1 MEHVKRLLFGS
12 SWFGRVLRILTLLT
26 IFIYP
31 FGWHYKICY
40 IDGISMEPT
49 YDDGQLALEQRL
61 RSLGNDWIPERFDVI
76 TIWDKDGDIICKRVI
91 GLPGETI
98 EVKDGLIYIDN
109 ILLTDTFGEGRLTY
123 QKYRDYS
130 SNDVAWRIVYDNI
143 PPTKIKLGEIW
154 IIGDNREDSVFGS
167 FPINE
172 IEGKLVL
179 Y

>member
-49 YDDGQLALEQRL
+49 YDDGQLALEQRI

-76 TIWDKDGDIICKRVI
+76 TIWDKDGDILCKRVI
-91 GLPGETI
+91 GLPGETR

-123 QKYRDYS
+123 QKFRD
-130 SNDVAWRIVYDNI
+130 
-143 PPTKIKLGEIW
+143 
-154 IIGDNREDSVFGS
+154 
-167 FPINE
+167 
-172 IEGKLVL
+172 
-179 Y
+179 